1 MDEYYYTLGISP
13 GATVTDVKKAF
24 RALALQYHPDVN
36 PSREANHRFQQI
48 AAAYEHLLVDHKQG
62 LAQEYT
68 QASIQYQARFEQIY
82 HHRPPPPPQP
92 VHEAP
97 VASTDPVSLTHQITF
112 LLLNLLS
119 CGVSLFFVGLP
130 VLVAYLMMQKGLS
143 GWEGAIVTPLSFA
156 GMLIIYRTVRYRGHA
171 FE

>member
-1 MDEYYYTLGISP
+1 MDEYYYTLGLSP

-36 PSREANHRFQQI
+36 SSQEAHHRFRQI
-48 AAAYEHLLVDHKQG
+48 ATAYELLLVHHKQK
-62 LAQEYT
+62 LAQAYT

-82 HHRPPPPPQP
+82 HHRPTPPPRPAY
-92 VHEAP
+92 EAP
-97 VASTDPVSLTHQITF
+97 VTPATSVSLTHQITF

-143 GWEGAIVTPLSFA
+143 GWEGAIVAPLSFA